1 MQKKSGW
8 FIPVQAVA
16 CFVLF
21 SGLSASGSL
30 VAQDSCAEAA
40 GIGIESINGS
50 TSGAPRGGGSDCG
63 RSDNSPSHWFRF
75 SAETASRVMVST
87 CGSDFDTVLSV
98 YPGCPGEEDN
108 EITCNDDACAA
119 GSRQSEVEFD
129 AAAGEE
135 YLIRLAGYRGDTGDY
150 TLEVASKGDGPGPD
164 PEPEPE
170 NCEDVREVSITDTVE
185 GDTSELKNTGSASCG
200 SSARSPDAI
209 FRHVATEACLLT
221 ASTCGS
227 AYDTVL
233 SIHSGCPPTEEN
245 ELACNDDSCSLQS
258 TVAYEVEAGESYW
271 IRVSGYNGASGD
283 FTLGFGCAEP
293 PPVGEGA
300 DITISSMS
308 SIRQMGRLSEVV
320 SISMQSTICNMGSES
335 VDWYSNPDPRHPFL
349 VFNLYRMQGGRL
361 EQLGQSWAKHGFAA
375 SQTSGVCGLACRR
388 DPDGNL
394 GSGCA
399 DIYGVSTNALQRTF
413 GPRYEINP
421 WTGEFVYA
429 GSHIDTTSSQ
439 HDPLQHRLTARDA
452 DIDPAANPGARY
464 FVELFTLSHDDTD
477 HTNSLGWQ
485 EIDIS
490 GSPGGEWDFDFRQ
503 VIGNQGPA
511 IDAWEG
517 GSRTVI
523 PEGKLVDD
531 GRCYLDAHVS
541 ENADGTYHYEYA
553 LYNLDMHRS
562 ASSLSIPVGEDVTVT
577 GIGFSAVESSEDGF
591 NNEPWSGVRDNSG
604 VTWSTSSFAEHP
616 DSNPLGWGSLYNF
629 WFDANVAPGDGGVTL
644 GVYRTDIEGPASFPG
659 SSRVPGEG
667 DLPPPEGDLFRR
679 GDTDGN
685 GSVELTDA
693 ILVLDYLFQGS
704 GAPGCLDTAD
714 SDDNGKVDISDAIR
728 LLGWLF
734 LGGEPLPA
742 PGAQECGRDP
752 TPGNAS
758 ECVYDSGSC

>member
-8 FIPVQAVA
+8 FIPVQAIA

-21 SGLSASGSL
+21 SGLFASGSL

-50 TSGAPRGGGSDCG
+50 TRGAPRSGDSDCG
-63 RSDNSPSHWFRF
+63 RSGNSPSHWFRF
-75 SAETASRVMVST
+75 SAETATRVMVST

-119 GSRQSEVEFD
+119 GSRQSEIEFD

-135 YLIRLAGYRGDTGDY
+135 YLVRLAGYRGDTGDY
-150 TLEVASKGDGPGPD
+150 TLELTSKGDGPGPD
-164 PEPEPE
+164 PEPGPE
-170 NCEDVREVSITDTVE
+170 TCDEVQEVGITDTVE
-185 GDTSELKNTGSASCG
+185 GDTSGLKNTGSASCG
-200 SSARSPDAI
+200 SSSRSPDAI

-227 AYDTVL
+227 EYDTVL

-245 ELACNDDSCSLQS
+245 ELVCNDDSCGLQS
-258 TVAYEVEAGESYW
+258 TAAYEVEAGESYW
-271 IRVSGYNGASGD
+271 IRVSGYNGASGS
-283 FTLGFGCAEP
+283 FTLGLSCAEP
-293 PPVGEGA
+293 PVVGEGA

-308 SIRQMGRLSEVV
+308 NIRQMGRLSDVV

-335 VDWYSNPDPRHPFL
+335 VDWYGNPDPRHPFL
-349 VFNLYRMQGGRL
+349 VFNLYRMQAGRL
-361 EQLGQSWAKHGFAA
+361 EQIGQSWVKHGFAA
-375 SQTSGVCGLACRR
+375 SQTTGVCGLTCRR

-399 DIYGVSTNALQRTF
+399 DIYGVTTNASQRTF
-413 GPRYEINP
+413 GPRHEINP
-421 WTGEFVYA
+421 WTGEFTYA
-429 GSHIDTTSSQ
+429 GSHIDTTSSN
-439 HDPLQHRLTARDA
+439 HDPVQHRLTAKDA
-452 DIDPAANPGARY
+452 DLDPAANPDARY
-464 FVELFTLSHDDTD
+464 FVELFTLSHDDSE

-490 GSPGGEWDFDFRQ
+490 GSPGDEWDFDFRQ
-503 VIGNQGPA
+503 VIGNPGPA

-531 GRCYLDAHVS
+531 GRCYLDVHVS
-541 ENADGTYHYEYA
+541 ENTDGTYHYEYA

-562 ASSLSIPVGEDVTVT
+562 VSSLSIPVGEDVGIS
-577 GIGFSAVESSEDGF
+577 GIGFRAVESSEDGF

-616 DSNPLGWGSLYNF
+616 ESNPLGWGSLYNF

-644 GVYRTDIEGPASFPG
+644 GVYRTDIEGPVSFTG
-659 SSRVPGEG
+659 TSRVPGEG
-667 DLPPPEGDLFRR
+667 ALPPPEGDLFRR
-679 GDTDGN
+679 GDTDAN

-704 GAPGCLDTAD
+704 GAPGCIETAD
-714 SDDNGKVDISDAIR
+714 IDDNGKVDISDAIR

-752 TPGNAS
+752 TPGTSAD
-758 ECVYDSGSC
+758 CVYDSGSC